1 VVTIKK
7 GRKDKKNAVETTGKA
22 ASAEKKNR
30 QQNEMGSAWLLH
42 PKKGSGSGRQ
52 LKTIRLT
59 KVEST
64 ATAAACTLHNDS
76 GFAGMFGCRVAG
88 LLGCRAATA

>member
-1 VVTIKK
+1 
-7 GRKDKKNAVETTGKA
+7 
-22 ASAEKKNR
+22 
-30 QQNEMGSAWLLH
+30 
-42 PKKGSGSGRQ
+42 
-52 LKTIRLT
+52 
-59 KVEST
+59 VEST